1 MLHSDLWRR
10 WRGIAKAIRLLI
22 FQPVQW
28 LVKYCT
34 VILKIPLDQPVDRA
48 AVAQMCQ
55 ALQLEETWLEPLQ
68 TWLTTILNT
77 PLLREHPVTL
87 SALSAQDCIKEM
99 EFYLKFE
106 HEFQAHKFNQLLQK
120 YRFISAPLQLH
131 TLKQGIKGC
140 CVALLIW
147 FSAMMDSIICWIIN
161 RINWE
166 LLLRTI
172 HPRIYSR
179 SCWNNIMTGSI
190 YFILWRYIV
199 I

>member
-1 MLHSDLWRR
+1 
-10 WRGIAKAIRLLI
+10 
-22 FQPVQW
+22 
-28 LVKYCT
+28 
-34 VILKIPLDQPVDRA
+34 
-48 AVAQMCQ
+48 MCQ

-131 TLKQGIKGC
+131 TLKQGIKG
-140 CVALLIW
+140 
-147 FSAMMDSIICWIIN
+147 
-161 RINWE
+161 
-166 LLLRTI
+166 LLR
-172 HPRIYSR
+172 
-179 SCWNNIMTGSI
+179 G
-190 YFILWRYIV
+190 FIDLVFRYDGQYYLLDYKSNKLGTSPSDYTPAHLQQV
-199 I
+199 MLEQHYDWQYLFYTLALHRYLTLRDPHYQYATHFGGVLYTFYVA

>member
-1 MLHSDLWRR
+1 MTSFSAISALHE
-10 WRGIAKAIRLLI
+10 KTMQLLTQAEEEKTPDVS
-22 FQPVQW
+22 FLLDHKDYDVSLGRNVALAPVAEMAGYSKGYTPFDFPAGTMVGKV
-28 LVKYCT
+28 LHRYFEKF
-34 VILKIPLDQPVDRA
+34 PLDQPVDRA

-68 TWLTTILNT
+68 TWFTTILNT

-131 TLKQGIKGC
+131 TLKHK
-140 CVALLIW
+140 V
-147 FSAMMDSIICWIIN
+147 
-161 RINWE
+161 
-166 LLLRTI
+166 
-172 HPRIYSR
+172 
-179 SCWNNIMTGSI
+179 
-190 YFILWRYIV
+190 
-199 I
+199 